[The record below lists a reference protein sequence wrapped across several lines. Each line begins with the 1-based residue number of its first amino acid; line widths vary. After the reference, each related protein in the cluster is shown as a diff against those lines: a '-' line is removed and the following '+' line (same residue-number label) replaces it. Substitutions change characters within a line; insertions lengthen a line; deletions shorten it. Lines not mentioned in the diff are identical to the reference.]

1 MTTQAAHI
9 ARVTKRDDSDSRNE
23 VHAVRL
29 VLPPAISAN
38 RYWGTRVVPK
48 KGQRRAMAITY
59 VTDEARAYKDDVGR
73 LALMAGVR
81 KPIAGRVA
89 LTVRMYPARPQ
100 DWAKRAAKDPDGWD
114 DGVRSIDLDNCLKV
128 LLDALKNIAFDDDA
142 WVRRIDAERC
152 EPDERGARVEVEIA
166 PLAVERVAPGLFSA

>member
-128 LLDALKNIAFDDDA
+128 LLDALKNIAFD
-142 WVRRIDAERC
+142 
-152 EPDERGARVEVEIA
+152 ERGARVEVEIA